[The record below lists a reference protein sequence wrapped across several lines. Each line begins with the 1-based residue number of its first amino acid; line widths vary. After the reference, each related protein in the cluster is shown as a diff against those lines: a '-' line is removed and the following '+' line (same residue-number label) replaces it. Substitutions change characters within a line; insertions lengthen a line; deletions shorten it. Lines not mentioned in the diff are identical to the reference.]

1 MEENLISIL
10 QEEINDNINNFQEIL
25 KKEEME
31 TGISKSYESLLKD
44 REQARRE
51 IENNGAGKE
60 EAEIDLQK
68 IENEIKQ
75 LEAKK
80 EQIRTELNQKLINK
94 KSDMTKAKNL
104 IEQKRKCQKIVETQE
119 QALDSLKRR
128 KEEAVKEIENNG
140 AGKNEAELDLIKI
153 DSEMA
158 EKQKLIDDNKNT
170 IKSIEN
176 KIDRFVSKYNI
187 AGIVA
192 QREEKA
198 RQEQEKIEKEFKK
211 SKNEILDSY
220 IDELDDFLVKKNIN
234 ETSENEQ
241 EDDVQPKPKH
251 KENKQE
257 DDVQPEPKH
266 EENEQEDDVQP
277 EPEHEENKQEDDAQP
292 EPEHEEN
299 EQEDDGQPKPEHG
312 EEEQEDGWQ
321 PEPEHEENKPKYKIE
336 IGRTAKITIGDKI
349 YEVSAEEMAKKVM
362 NQNVYD
368 RIEAIIFNTNME
380 REDQIKLIDLY
391 RNKCI
396 VEQYKNKKIKWHE
409 IKDKNL
415 NPRKFVVDF
424 FDPKKGPFK
433 DYDPT
438 MIVDPEI
445 MEDVDELE
453 IECNADELSKVN
465 VFKRIFKKEMNRSQ
479 KADLLVAAKNLA
491 NQGIVKIKGE
501 YKMNFAEKMLSRF
514 SKTQRLPEPSDAQ
527 VEAAY
532 KYNENR
538 DKENFRDSIKN
549 FKSEMSKEGYK
560 EMKSLA
566 KSEEKKNKESNDER
580 DSEEDEEYLDI

>member
-277 EPEHEENKQEDDAQP
+277 EPEHEENKQEDDV
-292 EPEHEEN
+292 
-299 EQEDDGQPKPEHG
+299 
-312 EEEQEDGWQ
+312 Q

>member
-277 EPEHEENKQEDDAQP
+277 EPEHEENK
-292 EPEHEEN
+292 
-299 EQEDDGQPKPEHG
+299 
-312 EEEQEDGWQ
+312 
-321 PEPEHEENKPKYKIE
+321 PKYKIE

>member
-1 MEENLISIL
+1 MEENLINIL
-10 QEEINDNINNFQEIL
+10 QEEINNNINNFQEIL

-198 RQEQEKIEKEFKK
+198 RQEQEKIEKNLRSLKM
-211 SKNEILDSY
+211 
-220 IDELDDFLVKKNIN
+220 
-234 ETSENEQ
+234 
-241 EDDVQPKPKH
+241 
-251 KENKQE
+251 
-257 DDVQPEPKH
+257 
-266 EENEQEDDVQP
+266 
-277 EPEHEENKQEDDAQP
+277 
-292 EPEHEEN
+292 
-299 EQEDDGQPKPEHG
+299 
-312 EEEQEDGWQ
+312 
-321 PEPEHEENKPKYKIE
+321 KY
-336 IGRTAKITIGDKI
+336 
-349 YEVSAEEMAKKVM
+349 
-362 NQNVYD
+362 
-368 RIEAIIFNTNME
+368 
-380 REDQIKLIDLY
+380 
-391 RNKCI
+391 
-396 VEQYKNKKIKWHE
+396 
-409 IKDKNL
+409 
-415 NPRKFVVDF
+415 
-424 FDPKKGPFK
+424 
-433 DYDPT
+433 
-438 MIVDPEI
+438 
-445 MEDVDELE
+445 
-453 IECNADELSKVN
+453 
-465 VFKRIFKKEMNRSQ
+465 
-479 KADLLVAAKNLA
+479 
-491 NQGIVKIKGE
+491 
-501 YKMNFAEKMLSRF
+501 
-514 SKTQRLPEPSDAQ
+514 
-527 VEAAY
+527 
-532 KYNENR
+532 
-538 DKENFRDSIKN
+538 
-549 FKSEMSKEGYK
+549 
-560 EMKSLA
+560 
-566 KSEEKKNKESNDER
+566 
-580 DSEEDEEYLDI
+580 

>member
-104 IEQKRKCQKIVETQE
+104 IEQKRKCHKIVETQE

-266 EENEQEDDVQP
+266 EENEQEDDV
-277 EPEHEENKQEDDAQP
+277 
-292 EPEHEEN
+292 
-299 EQEDDGQPKPEHG
+299 
-312 EEEQEDGWQ
+312 Q

-566 KSEEKKNKESNDER
+566 KSEEKKSKESNDER